1 MERKFFTWVDETYSE
16 QAMVPDRLQQQ
27 IRDMWIAGISPK
39 ELSLLFMLPLEWVED
54 FVRRD
59 TDETSIH

>member
-1 MERKFFTWVDETYSE
+1 MERKFFTWIPDTYPE

-27 IRDMWIAGISPK
+27 IRDMWVAGATPK
-39 ELSLLFMLPLEWVED
+39 ELSAIFLMPIEWIED

-59 TDETSIH
+59 TRETSKH